1 MRVKG
6 GSSIAWH
13 AKTKD
18 FCDCMKSKK
27 SEAKEMEKLGRC
39 AGCDDLFP
47 KETLRLRNGCQLIR
61 FHSKECLIEHWPTHK
76 SY

>member
-1 MRVKG
+1 
-6 GSSIAWH
+6 
-13 AKTKD
+13 
-18 FCDCMKSKK
+18 MKSKK